1 MADGKK
7 PNPSL
12 LSQFTTWAG
21 SSQPSIY
28 LPLTGVGIAALL
40 HAANRNNIVEEER
53 NKELLRSMLLG
64 GLAGTGA
71 ELARLG
77 IAGAVHRVGDN
88 NQINRNDIA
97 AVIKPEGQRA
107 ITGGGNILG
116 NVNSYLPWS
125 RN

>member
-7 PNPSL
+7 PNPNL

-28 LPLTGVGIAALL
+28 LPLTGVGVAALL
-40 HAANRNNIVEEER
+40 HAANRKNIVEEDR
-53 NKELLRSMLLG
+53 NKELWRSMLLG

-77 IAGAVHRVGDN
+77 VAGAVHRIGDDH
-88 NQINRNDIA
+88 QINRNDIA
-97 AVIKPEGQRA
+97 ATIKPEGLPA
-107 ITGGGNILG
+107 VTGTEL
-116 NVNSYLPWS
+116 
-125 RN
+125 